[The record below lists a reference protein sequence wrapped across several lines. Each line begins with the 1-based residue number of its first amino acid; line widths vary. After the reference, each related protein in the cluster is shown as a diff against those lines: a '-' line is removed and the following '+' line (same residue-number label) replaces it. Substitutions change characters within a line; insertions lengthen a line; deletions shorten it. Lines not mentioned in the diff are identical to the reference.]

1 MISTAPSTM
10 PSRTPEPTDEGKPE
24 CERMSDTVGQ
34 PNRRR
39 HYRKPSRLAEYAA
52 PRLGMRPQSVEQL
65 LHGHSRIQD
74 RYQVLLQAALA
85 THDDQMLD
93 VLLRPFECVEGAPID
108 GGCELE
114 ADLADAA
121 EDEAQ
126 AHYRA
131 DRSRDAARL
140 LLRRRAA
147 ERMASWRHDRALA
160 AEYGI
165 RL

>member
-1 MISTAPSTM
+1 M
-10 PSRTPEPTDEGKPE
+10 PRNTPTVEPGT
-24 CERMSDTVGQ
+24 
-34 PNRRR
+34 RRR
-39 HYRKPSRLAEYAA
+39 HYRTPSRLAQYAA

-65 LHGHSRIQD
+65 LHGHHRIQD
-74 RYQVLLQAALA
+74 RYQVLLQAAIA

-93 VLLRPFECVEGAPID
+93 VLLRPFEAVEAATID
-108 GGCELE
+108 GGENCELE

-121 EDEAQ
+121 EDDAQ
-126 AHYRA
+126 ARFRA